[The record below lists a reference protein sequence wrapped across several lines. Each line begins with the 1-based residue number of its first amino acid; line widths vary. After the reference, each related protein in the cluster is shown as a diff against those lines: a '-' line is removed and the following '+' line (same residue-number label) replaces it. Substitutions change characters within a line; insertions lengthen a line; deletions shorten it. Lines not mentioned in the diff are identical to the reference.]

1 MTVKKFLAT
10 GFKFAIAAAVLVFLG
25 TESLNFFTYTTPKDQ
40 PYVAYLGF
48 GLTSIAFVGYLIIFL
63 WDADTPLKKTIS
75 LTMMVVCL
83 FGELATAGFGMQ
95 INAWQKNGFT
105 LTQDAFDSMVMFVR
119 VLGMAHGIA
128 LVGYFAGEQIIS
140 AFRDDDGDGVPNA
153 FDGIDNRTT
162 SENKGTWTL
171 PWRKGENRRI
181 KPAPVTENLDTVQ
194 VAAKPNGNNPDT
206 ANPTNRQP

>member
-10 GFKFAIAAAVLVFLG
+10 GFKFLIAAAVLVFLG
-25 TESLNFFTYTTPKDQ
+25 AESLNFFTYTTPKDQ
-40 PYVAYLGF
+40 PYLAYLGF
-48 GLTSIAFVGYLIIFL
+48 GLTSIAFIGYMIIFL
-63 WDADTPLKKTIS
+63 WDADTPLKKSIA
-75 LTMMVVCL
+75 LIMMVVCL

-105 LTQDAFDSMVMFVR
+105 LTQDAFDTMIMFVR

-140 AFRDDDGDGVPNA
+140 AFKDDDGDGVPNA
-153 FDGIDNRTT
+153 FDGIDNRITNT
-162 SENKGTWTL
+162 GSGKWVFPWAKGKRVSE
-171 PWRKGENRRI
+171 
-181 KPAPVTENLDTVQ
+181 PVPTNFDTAQ